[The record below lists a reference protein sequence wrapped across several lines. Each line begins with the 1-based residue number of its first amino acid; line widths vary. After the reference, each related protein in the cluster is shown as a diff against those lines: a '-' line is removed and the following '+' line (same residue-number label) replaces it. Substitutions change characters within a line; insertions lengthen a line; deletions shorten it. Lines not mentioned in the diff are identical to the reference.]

1 MRVGRNEACPCGS
14 KKKFKS
20 CCAGKTA
27 VPKGLIVLLAVFA
40 IIAGIA
46 FIPRGDKGKSTTP
59 LPPASR
65 TAAARPGPQP
75 PGPVPPGK
83 VWSVEHGHW
92 HDINAAAGNPAPSIK
107 VEQSPGVKSKV
118 PMTTVANPV
127 AANVPQP
134 AGPVP
139 PGKVWSPQHGHWHDA
154 Q

>member
-46 FIPRGDKGKSTTP
+46 FIPRDGDKSATP
-59 LPPASR
+59 LPPAPR
-65 TAAARPGPQP
+65 GTAARPGPQP

-92 HDINAAAGNPAPSIK
+92 HDIKTGAGTNPASPIK

-118 PMTTVANPV
+118 PMTTIATPV
-127 AANVPQP
+127 GGNTPQP

-139 PGKVWSPQHGHWHDA
+139 PGKVWSPEHGHWHDA